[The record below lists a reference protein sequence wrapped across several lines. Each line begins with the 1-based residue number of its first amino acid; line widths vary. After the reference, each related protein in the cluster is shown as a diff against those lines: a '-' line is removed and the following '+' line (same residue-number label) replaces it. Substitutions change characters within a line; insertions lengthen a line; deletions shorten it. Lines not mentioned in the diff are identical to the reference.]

1 VEDKP
6 ACRQAATA
14 ACYFNEH
21 PQRRNI
27 KMICRFISLILV
39 NNQDQIIIYLKQYNM
54 RKEPI
59 LLMLISAGLL
69 LNACTNNKEESKPGK
84 DQTKE
89 TFPMNFLVKEDKQL
103 ADSVIALLNA
113 QHHQLKV
120 LERRT
125 VPGPF
130 DTAQKKYYSDYIV
143 QLEKLPVINPGP
155 GEYVHVMEGRRNGYN
170 NLTIGITETFPNGA
184 PPMHSHEGE
193 ESHVLLEGEILYALG
208 DTMFTIKA
216 PYIVNIPA
224 GVPHAFKNVGKKT
237 ANLIVIFP
245 TNIWK
250 YDVLDYFPFK
260 SDTTKPVS
268 RFTKFKNSLAKK

>member
-1 VEDKP
+1 MAKLFVL
-6 ACRQAATA
+6 
-14 ACYFNEH
+14 
-21 PQRRNI
+21 I
-27 KMICRFISLILV
+27 MI
-39 NNQDQIIIYLKQYNM
+39 
-54 RKEPI
+54 
-59 LLMLISAGLL
+59 ISAGLL
-69 LNACTNNKEESKPGK
+69 VNSCKEDEKGNKSVAASG
-84 DQTKE
+84 DSTRE
-89 TFPMNFLVKEDKQL
+89 TFPMKFLVKEDKQI

-130 DTAQKKYYSDYIV
+130 TLPEKRYFSDYVV

-155 GEYVHVMEGRRNGYN
+155 GEYVHVMEGQRNGYK

-193 ESHVLLEGEILYALG
+193 ESHVLLEGDILYALD

-224 GVPHAFKNVGKKT
+224 GMPHAFKNIGKKT
-237 ANLIVIFP
+237 ANLVVIFP
-245 TNIWK
+245 TNVWK
-250 YDVLDYFPFK
+250 YDVLDFFPFK
-260 SDTTKPVS
+260 SDTARSVS
-268 RFTKFKNSLAKK
+268 RFKKFKNSLAKK